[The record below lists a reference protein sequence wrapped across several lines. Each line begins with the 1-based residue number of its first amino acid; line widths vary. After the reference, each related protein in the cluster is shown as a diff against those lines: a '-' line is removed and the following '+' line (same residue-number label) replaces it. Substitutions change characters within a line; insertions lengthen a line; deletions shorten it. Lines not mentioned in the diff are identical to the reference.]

1 MTRPTRCQ
9 VCCGSGV
16 ILRKRL
22 LAFWLVHFGAGFT
35 KPLLASSALAFSS
48 SPCLPWSAC
57 LPGDCCGVCLGLP
70 VSLPERRGDRRPRLT
85 RRRRSRVRHGDR
97 RPRLMPRRRSRERR
111 GDRRPRLTPR
121 LRSRELRGGRRR
133 LTPRLRGRRRDCGAD
148 GNDDAGRQRSS
159 PSCSRE
165 RGDGLRWSS
174 ETNGVFIVLVSTFTG
189 VSRSGLGSAFISF
202 FTR

>member
-70 VSLPERRGDRRPRLT
+70 VSLPERRGDRRPRL
-85 RRRRSRVRHGDR
+85 
-97 RPRLMPRRRSRERR
+97 MPRRRSRERC

-121 LRSRELRGGRRR
+121 LRSREHRGDRRR